1 MNHFTNFLILMCIS
15 FLAPFCWSAD
25 TLSKIYELSLANDSQ
40 LLADK
45 AKYLAKT
52 ELKNISRASLMPSIV
67 AVAKYGEQESKG
79 STTRVLGAGGS
90 IFGTKGNVDQDSKS
104 YAINLT
110 QPIFDMP
117 AWFTFQTGVQL
128 SLEAKLKFSAD
139 QQSHIIRCADAYYAV
154 LRAQENLEHMVAE
167 RRALENQLKQ
177 IKRRFSAGLASIT
190 EAHEAQAVFDN
201 AQVASLEAETKL
213 AIVFEGLT
221 LLTGRPHKELVGL
234 SSDFPIIKP
243 EPLDRQTWVQFA
255 INNNFSLKAAK
266 HAQDAA
272 EQKAK
277 SKKYAHLPKLQGT
290 MSFYDSRTD
299 SYFSG
304 IDLSNGA
311 GFSSPS
317 ESNEIGRNIGLE
329 LSLPIF
335 TGGLVSAERRKAVQE
350 FIQLREIWIGRKRST
365 VQQARS
371 KHLQV
376 FTSIS
381 RVEAR
386 KRALGSAK
394 SALVST
400 EESYEAGTRNIS
412 DVLVSQRN
420 LYQAK
425 RDYADSRYDYI
436 ISLLHLKEVAGQL
449 SPQDLIDLDSWL
461 DPAII
466 VTQPVVQ

>member
-1 MNHFTNFLILMCIS
+1 MCIS